1 MDAPNQIEDDEA
13 LARRLQREELNGLY
27 PSQISEPL
35 LRDRNNQNLNLR
47 GNVAHGLYEASS
59 YRLVMF
65 YCLYGLIEMIATAC
79 VLATDWNTKCN
90 RHLNLWILIFSLR
103 FVLVIPLQIY
113 RYRANRARRFEIV
126 DDTTKLLNWINI
138 ITFLWFIVGQSW
150 IYGVHDCKSSALY
163 IYCLIVISVI
173 YFGLLLPIIIV
184 ISICLCTPCILVIFQ
199 YIGGDTSQGA
209 QQSEIRRLPTRNL
222 EEAEI
227 PEDPCSIC
235 QEEYVVGDEV
245 RELPCGHFFHS
256 ACIDRWLVIQKKCPL
271 CRHDI
276 TVEHVPPAAQNA

>member
-1 MDAPNQIEDDEA
+1 MHDPNQLAEDER
-13 LARRLQREELNGLY
+13 LARELQREELNGLY
-27 PSQISEPL
+27 PNQISQPL
-35 LRDRNNQNLNLR
+35 LNHNQNNQNVNLR
-47 GNVAHGLYEASS
+47 GNVAQGLYEASS

-79 VLATDWNTKCN
+79 VLATDWNTQCN
-90 RHLNLWILIFSLR
+90 RHLNLWILIFSSR

-113 RYRANRARRFEIV
+113 RYRANRALRYEIV

-150 IYGVHDCKSSALY
+150 IYGVHDCKHSALY

-199 YIGGDTSQGA
+199 YIGADSSTGA
-209 QQSEIRRLPTRNL
+209 QQAEIRRLPTRNL
-222 EEAEI
+222 TEC

-235 QEEYVVGDEV
+235 QEEYEVGDEV
-245 RELPCGHFFHS
+245 RDLPCEHYFHS
-256 ACIDRWLVIQKKCPL
+256 ACIDRWLYIQKKCPL

-276 TVEHVPPAAQNA
+276 TAEVPTRPEQNA

>member
-1 MDAPNQIEDDEA
+1 MNPNQILDDEA
-13 LARRLQREELNGLY
+13 LARQLQRDELNGVGG
-27 PSQISEPL
+27 QISEPL
-35 LRDRNNQNLNLR
+35 LRNREPNMNLR

-79 VLATDWNTKCN
+79 VLATDWNTQCN
-90 RHLNLWILIFSLR
+90 RHLNLWILIFSSR

-150 IYGVHDCKSSALY
+150 IYGVHDCKNSALY

-209 QQSEIRRLPTRNL
+209 RQSEINGLPTRNL
-222 EEAEI
+222 QEAVEEECA
-227 PEDPCSIC
+227 IC
-235 QEEYVVGDEV
+235 QEPYAQGDEV
-245 RELPCGHFFHS
+245 RDLPCEHFFHS

-276 TVEHVPPAAQNA
+276 TTEHTGPARAEQNA

>member
-1 MDAPNQIEDDEA
+1 MHDPNQLAEDER
-13 LARRLQREELNGLY
+13 LARELQREELNGLY
-27 PSQISEPL
+27 PNQISQPL
-35 LRDRNNQNLNLR
+35 LNHNQNNQNVNLR
-47 GNVAHGLYEASS
+47 GNVAQGLYEASS

-79 VLATDWNTKCN
+79 VLAIDWNTQCN
-90 RHLNLWILIFSLR
+90 RHLNLWILIFSSR

-113 RYRANRARRFEIV
+113 RYRANRALRYEIV

-150 IYGVHDCKSSALY
+150 IYGVHDCKHSALY

-199 YIGGDTSQGA
+199 YIGADSSTGA
-209 QQSEIRRLPTRNL
+209 QQADISRLPTRNL
-222 EEAEI
+222 TEC

-235 QEEYVVGDEV
+235 QEEYEVGDEV
-245 RELPCGHFFHS
+245 RDLPCEHYFHS
-256 ACIDRWLVIQKKCPL
+256 ACIDRWLYIQKKCPL

-276 TVEHVPPAAQNA
+276 TAEVPSRPEQNA